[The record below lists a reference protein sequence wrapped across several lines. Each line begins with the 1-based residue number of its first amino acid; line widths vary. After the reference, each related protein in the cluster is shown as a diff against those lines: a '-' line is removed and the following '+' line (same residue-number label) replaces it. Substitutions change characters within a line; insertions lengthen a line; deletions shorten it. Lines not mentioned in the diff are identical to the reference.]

1 MELFLIAVPVLYN
14 YTYYHLNRLKAMN
27 VYNGTNT
34 GGANLWSGTFT
45 ATPKSKGSWHT
56 KQKPLPHQ
64 KN

>member
-1 MELFLIAVPVLYN
+1 
-14 YTYYHLNRLKAMN
+14 MN

-45 ATPKSKGSWHT
+45 ATPKPKGSWHT